1 VALLGLE
8 VALIPDRRT
17 TLAGID
23 SRPETSPAFRNG
35 LDAVRRPQQVGQA
48 TALAAGWLDVAV
60 LVGQLTGDAL
70 PQTVEMTHE
79 LGQGTGGAHGRA
91 VGADGFEQGENLK
104 LLVVAQSLGVAHRC
118 LPLGA
123 CLVGIIDQ
131 HAPMDNL
138 PRQAMQSE

>member
-79 LGQGTGGAHGRA
+79 LGQGTGGAHAERSVLTA
-91 VGADGFEQGENLK
+91 SSKARISSC
-104 LLVVAQSLGVAHRC
+104 SLSLSRWGSPTAASPWG
-118 LPLGA
+118 LA
-123 CLVGIIDQ
+123 WW
-131 HAPMDNL
+131 A
-138 PRQAMQSE
+138 